1 MFARTVIIV
10 TLGFML
16 TASRAGL
23 AQEIDMT
30 ALKCAEFVKSSR
42 ETATSI
48 MLWLSG
54 YYTYEDDLPVIS
66 ASKISNKENQLK
78 QYCAD
83 HPALPLLEASE
94 IFMDKKYNK
103 DK

>member
-10 TLGFML
+10 TFGLIL
-16 TASRAGL
+16 IASPPSL

-30 ALKCAEFVKSSR
+30 ALKCADFVKGNR
-42 ETATSI
+42 ETITSI

-54 YYTYEDDLPVIS
+54 YYTYEDDPPVIS
-66 ASKISNKENQLK
+66 LSRISSKENQLK

-83 HPALPLLEASE
+83 HPALPLLDASE